1 MEPEIVIPFLILGLL
16 AAVAAVYIAREWKR
30 IRGLAQCAAELGFEF
45 EAKPYKAAEAD
56 LVPGQS
62 DLWVL
67 SWQDPVVYNVLKG
80 EVHGV
85 EVRICECQSST
96 GRTNTGGTRWRH
108 TVAVFRS
115 PMLRLPTF
123 NVRPK
128 RAYLPLRRGVKKG
141 FKSIEFA
148 GHPAFSS
155 NCMLFGEDE
164 DAVRGVFGRSALN
177 HFAEAE
183 GLCVDA
189 GGDALAVF
197 RVLRRVKPR
206 DVPGFLQESFQVFA
220 LFARNSAPRA

>member
-1 MEPEIVIPFLILGLL
+1 MEPEIVIPFVILGLL
-16 AAVAAVYIAREWKR
+16 AAVAAVYIALELKR

-45 EAKPYKAAEAD
+45 EAKAYKAAEAD

-80 EVHGV
+80 EIHGV
-85 EVRICECQSST
+85 EVCICECDASS
-96 GRTNTGGTRWRH
+96 GSPKRGTRWRH
-108 TVAVFRS
+108 TVALFRS
-115 PMLRLPTF
+115 PMLRLPPF

-148 GHPAFSS
+148 GQAAFSS
-155 NCMLFGEDE
+155 NCLLFGEDE
-164 DAVRGVFGRSALN
+164 GAVRGVFGRSALN
-177 HFAEAE
+177 HFAEAG

-189 GGDALAVF
+189 AGDSLAVF
-197 RVLRRVKPR
+197 RILRRVKPR
-206 DVPGFLQESFQVFA
+206 DIPAFIKEGLQVFA
-220 LFARNSAPRA
+220 LFARKSGSGA